1 MKWENIVGDYFIFT
15 RWKTRNTRKNNIKPI
30 KSPITN
36 GIKELLISV
45 GDKSSPYILGQ
56 LKEGSN
62 ENTITNKC
70 EKLKGI
76 FMHYGYIGL
85 GNLGA
90 ACAGCLL
97 KAGFEVTVF
106 DLNKTLA
113 EPLIAAGAKWAESA
127 EDVAASVDHVITCL
141 PSPAVSEKVLRQILP
156 VMKKGASWIEMSTL
170 GRDDVLALAKV
181 AEAAGVRMLELPVTG
196 GVHLAYRGEITM
208 LPGGDKDLVDLHW
221 KAFEAMGNRIFHMG
235 PLGSSS
241 IIKVITN
248 MLAFI
253 HLKACGEALMLAKRG
268 GLDLGQ
274 AWHAIAASS
283 GNSFVHETEG
293 ALILN
298 GSYDIA
304 FSLDLALKDLGFAL
318 GFGKEFGVPLELAS
332 MTNQTY
338 VAAKAAYGGDA
349 QSPMIA
355 KLLEDLLGTDLRA
368 PGFPARLE

>member
-1 MKWENIVGDYFIFT
+1 
-15 RWKTRNTRKNNIKPI
+15 
-30 KSPITN
+30 
-36 GIKELLISV
+36 
-45 GDKSSPYILGQ
+45 
-56 LKEGSN
+56 
-62 ENTITNKC
+62 
-70 EKLKGI
+70 
-76 FMHYGYIGL
+76 MHYGYIGL

-97 KAGFEVTVF
+97 KAGFGVTVY
-106 DLNKTLA
+106 DLNPALANDLVAHGATLA
-113 EPLIAAGAKWAESA
+113 TSA
-127 EDVAASVDHVITCL
+127 EGLAASVDHVITCL
-141 PSPAVSEKVLRQILP
+141 PSPAVSERVLRSILP
-156 VMKKGASWIEMSTL
+156 HMKAGASWVEMSTL
-170 GRDDVLALAKV
+170 GRDEVLALAAV
-181 AEAAGVRMLELPVTG
+181 ASDAGVRMMELPVTG
-196 GVHLAYRGEITM
+196 GVHLAHQGKITM
-208 LPGGDKDLVDLHW
+208 LAGGDRDLFDLHQG
-221 KAFEAMGNRIFHMG
+221 AMAAMGDKIFHMG
-235 PLGSSS
+235 PLGSSC

-304 FSLDLALKDLGFAL
+304 FNIDLALKDLGFAL
-318 GFGKEFGVPLELAS
+318 GFGREFGVPLDLAS
-332 MTNQTY
+332 ATQQTY
-338 VAAKAAYGGDA
+338 VAAKAAYGGEA

-368 PGFPARLE
+368 DGFPARLV

>member
-1 MKWENIVGDYFIFT
+1 
-15 RWKTRNTRKNNIKPI
+15 
-30 KSPITN
+30 
-36 GIKELLISV
+36 
-45 GDKSSPYILGQ
+45 
-56 LKEGSN
+56 
-62 ENTITNKC
+62 
-70 EKLKGI
+70 
-76 FMHYGYIGL
+76 MHYGYIGL

-97 KAGFEVTVF
+97 KAGFAVTVY
-106 DLNKTLA
+106 DLNPALAAPLVASGATLA
-113 EPLIAAGAKWAESA
+113 TSAGTL
-127 EDVAASVDHVITCL
+127 AASVDHVITCL
-141 PSPAVSEKVLRQILP
+141 PSPAVSERVLRTILP
-156 VMKKGASWIEMSTL
+156 QMRKGASWVEMSTL
-170 GRDDVLALAKV
+170 GRDEVLKLAAV
-181 AEAAGVRMLELPVTG
+181 AGAAGVEMMELPVTG
-196 GVHLAYRGEITM
+196 GVHLAHQGKITM
-208 LPGGDKDLVDLHW
+208 LAGGSTALFDLHHG
-221 KAFEAMGNRIFHMG
+221 AMSAMGDRIFHMG

-304 FSLDLALKDLGFAL
+304 FNIDLALKDLGFAL
-318 GFGKEFGVPLELAS
+318 GFGREFGVPLELAS

-338 VAAKAAYGGDA
+338 VAAKAAYGGEA